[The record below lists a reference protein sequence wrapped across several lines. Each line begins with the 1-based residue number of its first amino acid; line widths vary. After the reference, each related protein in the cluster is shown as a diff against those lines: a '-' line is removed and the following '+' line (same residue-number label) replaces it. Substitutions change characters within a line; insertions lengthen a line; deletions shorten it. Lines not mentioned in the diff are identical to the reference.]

1 MSLARALRVLA
12 AAMILALA
20 LAACSS
26 DDSTET
32 DDASGSATGT
42 ADEAAGDDEAAE
54 EAAPADLTL
63 VSDGNLTVCT
73 EAPYA
78 PFEVEDPDSDTGFGG
93 FDIDIV
99 DEVATRLGLELAVI
113 NTGFDAL
120 TSGTAM
126 ASGTCD
132 MAISAMTI
140 TEEREEN
147 IDFSDPY
154 YNAAQ
159 SLMVPADSGITALA
173 DVEGRLGVQ
182 SGTTGEAYAT
192 ENAPDTAE
200 LVAFDAGA
208 DLFTALA
215 ANDIVGILQD
225 LPVNIDRAQQDD
237 SLSVVQTYET
247 DEEYGMAFEKDAN
260 PDLVS
265 AVNDAL
271 TEMRGDGAYDTIYD
285 SYFSES

>member
-1 MSLARALRVLA
+1 
-12 AAMILALA
+12 MILALA

-237 SLSVVQTYET
+237 SLSVVETYET
-247 DEEYGMAFEKDAN
+247 DEEYGMAFEQDAN
-260 PDLVS
+260 PELIE
-265 AVNDAL
+265 AINGAL
-271 TEMRGDGAYDTIYD
+271 SGMREDGTYDTIYD

>member
-1 MSLARALRVLA
+1 MLLTRALRLMA
-12 AAMILALA
+12 AALVLALA
-20 LAACSS
+20 LAACGGS
-26 DDSTET
+26 DEPTEDAT
-32 DDASGSATGT
+32 DAAAETGDDAA
-42 ADEAAGDDEAAE
+42 AD
-54 EAAPADLTL
+54 APELTL

-73 EAPYA
+73 EAPYE
-78 PFEVEDPDSDTGFGG
+78 PFEFEDADAPSGYSG
-93 FDIDIV
+93 FDIEIV
-99 DEVATRLGLELAVI
+99 GEIATRLGLELAVV
-113 NTGFDAL
+113 NSGFDAL

-126 ASGTCD
+126 AAGECD

-140 TEEREEN
+140 TPERAEN

-159 SLMVPADSGITALA
+159 SLMIPGDSTITTLSE
-173 DVEGRLGVQ
+173 VEGRLGVQ
-182 SGTTGEAYAT
+182 AGTTGAAYA
-192 ENAPDTAE
+192 EANAPDTAE
-200 LVAFDAGA
+200 IVAFDSGA

-215 ANDIVGILQD
+215 AGDIVGILQD
-225 LPVNIDRAQQDD
+225 LPVNVDRAGEDE
-237 SLSVVQTYET
+237 SLSVIETYET

-285 SYFSES
+285 SYFS